1 MLHVTRLSRVAALAA
16 IPISVSAAHA
26 DEVRPDQMADLTIL
40 EMKAEPAY
48 PHPGEAV
55 RIGLVVRNNAA
66 WYAAFNVQPGEGLY
80 IPPDQRVTI
89 W

>member
-55 RIGLVVRNNAA
+55 RIGS
-66 WYAAFNVQPGEGLY
+66 
-80 IPPDQRVTI
+80 T
-89 W
+89 